1 MNERKYEIIREIIY
15 IFAQDFKKKVLIRVV
30 IKDSNKIVY
39 EGIKSLL
46 SDVNDIEITDCYN
59 TAEELTRRVR
69 LSQPNII
76 IYNSYLSNAD
86 DVAEIKKIVNDYSKA
101 RLLVLSLNTRE
112 SFILKSI
119 KAGAKGFLTKDTARN
134 ELIEAIYTLRS
145 GYDYYGKSITNILL
159 NSYLKKSIDSESPL
173 DKQLAVLS
181 ERELEVLKLFSESY
195 TNSEIADKL
204 FISIRTVESHKN
216 NIMRKINLR
225 TTVDLVK
232 FAIRN
237 NITEV

>member
-1 MNERKYEIIREIIY
+1 
-15 IFAQDFKKKVLIRVV
+15 LIRVV
-30 IKDSNKIVY
+30 IKDSNRIVC
-39 EGIKSLL
+39 EVIKSLL
-46 SDVNDIEITDCYN
+46 SDVNDIEITDFYN

-69 LSQPNII
+69 ISVPNII
-76 IYNSYLSNAD
+76 MYNSYLSND
-86 DVAEIKKIVNDYSKA
+86 NDVAEIKKIVNDYNKA

-119 KAGAKGFLTKDTARN
+119 KAGAKGFLTKDCSRA
-134 ELIEAIYTLRS
+134 ELVESIYTLRS

-159 NSYLKKSIDSESPL
+159 NSYLKKSGENDGPL
-173 DKQLAVLS
+173 DKQLNVLS
-181 ERELEVLKLFSESY
+181 DRELEVLKLFSESY

-237 NITEV
+237 NITEI

>member
-1 MNERKYEIIREIIY
+1 LLRN
-15 IFAQDFKKKVLIRVV
+15 KKIKVLIRVV
-30 IKDSNKIVY
+30 IKDSNRVVC
-39 EGIKSLL
+39 EGVKALL
-46 SDVNDIEITDCYN
+46 AGVNDIEITDFYN

-69 LSQPNII
+69 LSLPNII
-76 IYNSYLSNAD
+76 LYNSYYSNAD
-86 DVAEIKKIVNDYSKA
+86 DVAEIKKITNDYNKA

-119 KAGAKGFLTKDTARN
+119 KAGAKGFLTKDTTRN
-134 ELIEAIYTLRS
+134 ELVEAIYTLRS
-145 GYDYYGKSITNILL
+145 GYDYYSKSITNILL
-159 NSYLKKSIDSESPL
+159 NSYLKKSGESDSPL
-173 DKQLAVLS
+173 DKQLSILS
-181 ERELEVLKLFSESY
+181 DRELEVLKLFSESF

>member
-1 MNERKYEIIREIIY
+1 MKTKRKVLSLPR
-15 IFAQDFKKKVLIRVV
+15 IFKELALIRVV
-30 IKDSNKIVY
+30 IKDSNKIVC
-39 EGIKSLL
+39 ESIKSLL
-46 SDVNDIEITDCYN
+46 SNVNDIEITDFYN

-69 LSQPNII
+69 LSQPNVI

-86 DVAEIKKIVNDYSKA
+86 DVAEIKKITNDYSKA

-119 KAGAKGFLTKDTARN
+119 KAGAKGFLTKDTTRQ
-134 ELIEAIYTLRS
+134 ELVEAIYTLRS
-145 GYDYYGKSITNILL
+145 GYDYYGKAITNILL
-159 NSYLKKSIDSESPL
+159 NSYLRKAADSDSPL
-173 DKQLAVLS
+173 DQQLSVLS
-181 ERELEVLKLFSESY
+181 DRELEVLKLFSESF
-195 TNSEIADKL
+195 TNAEIADKL

-232 FAIRN
+232 FAIKN

>member
-1 MNERKYEIIREIIY
+1 
-15 IFAQDFKKKVLIRVV
+15 LIRVV
-30 IKDSNKIVY
+30 IKDSNRVVC
-39 EGIKSLL
+39 EGIKALL
-46 SDVNDIEITDCYN
+46 AGVNDIEITDFYN

-69 LSQPNII
+69 LSLPNII
-76 IYNSYLSNAD
+76 LYNSYLSNAD
-86 DVAEIKKIVNDYSKA
+86 DVAEIKKITNDYNKA

-119 KAGAKGFLTKDTARN
+119 KAGAKGFLTKDTTRN
-134 ELIEAIYTLRS
+134 ELVEAIYTLRS
-145 GYDYYGKSITNILL
+145 GYDYYSKSITNILL
-159 NSYLKKSIDSESPL
+159 NSYLKKSGESDGPL
-173 DKQLAVLS
+173 DKQLSILS
-181 ERELEVLKLFSESY
+181 ERELEVLKLFSESF
-195 TNSEIADKL
+195 TNSEIAEKL

>member
-1 MNERKYEIIREIIY
+1 M
-15 IFAQDFKKKVLIRVV
+15 IRVV
-30 IKDSNKIVY
+30 IKDSNRIVC

-46 SDVNDIEITDCYN
+46 SDVNDIEITDFYN

-69 LSQPNII
+69 ISVPNII
-76 IYNSYLSNAD
+76 MYNSYLSND
-86 DVAEIKKIVNDYSKA
+86 NDVAEIKKIVNDYNKA
-101 RLLVLSLNTRE
+101 RLLVLSLNTQE

-119 KAGAKGFLTKDTARN
+119 KAGAKGFLTKDCTRA
-134 ELIEAIYTLRS
+134 ELVESIYTLRS

-159 NSYLKKSIDSESPL
+159 NSYLKKSGENDGPL
-173 DKQLAVLS
+173 DKQLNVLS
-181 ERELEVLKLFSESY
+181 DRELEVLKLFSESY

-237 NITEV
+237 NITEI

>member
-1 MNERKYEIIREIIY
+1 M
-15 IFAQDFKKKVLIRVV
+15 ADFKINVLIRVV
-30 IKDSNKIVY
+30 IKDSNKIIC

-46 SDVNDIEITDCYN
+46 SDVNDIEITDFYN

-76 IYNSYLSNAD
+76 LYHSYLSNAD
-86 DVAEIKKIVNDYSKA
+86 DVAEIKKITNDYTKA

-119 KAGAKGFLTKDTARN
+119 KAGAKGFLTKDTSRS
-134 ELIEAIYTLRS
+134 EIIEAIYTLRS

-159 NSYLKKSIDSESPL
+159 NSYLRKANDSDSPL
-173 DKQLAVLS
+173 DKQLNVLS
-181 ERELEVLKLFSESY
+181 ERELEVLKLFSESF

>member
-1 MNERKYEIIREIIY
+1 
-15 IFAQDFKKKVLIRVV
+15 LIRVV
-30 IKDSNKIVY
+30 IKDSNKIVC

-46 SDVNDIEITDCYN
+46 SDVNDIEITDFYN

-69 LSQPNII
+69 ISVPNII
-76 IYNSYLSNAD
+76 MYNSYLSND
-86 DVAEIKKIVNDYSKA
+86 NDVAEIKKIVNDYNKA

-119 KAGAKGFLTKDTARN
+119 KAGAKGFLTKDCSRA
-134 ELIEAIYTLRS
+134 ELVESIYTLRS

-159 NSYLKKSIDSESPL
+159 NSYLKKSGENDGPL
-173 DKQLAVLS
+173 DKQLNVLS
-181 ERELEVLKLFSESY
+181 DRELEVLKLFSESY

-237 NITEV
+237 NITEI

>member
-1 MNERKYEIIREIIY
+1 M
-15 IFAQDFKKKVLIRVV
+15 IRVV
-30 IKDSNKIVY
+30 IKDSNRVVC
-39 EGIKSLL
+39 EGIKALL
-46 SDVNDIEITDCYN
+46 AGVNDIEITDFYN

-69 LSQPNII
+69 LSLPNII
-76 IYNSYLSNAD
+76 LYNSYLSNAD
-86 DVAEIKKIVNDYSKA
+86 DVAEIKKITNDYNKA

-119 KAGAKGFLTKDTARN
+119 KAGAKGFLTKDTTRN
-134 ELIEAIYTLRS
+134 ELVEAIYTLRS
-145 GYDYYGKSITNILL
+145 GYDYYSKSITNILL
-159 NSYLKKSIDSESPL
+159 NSYLKKSGESDGPL
-173 DKQLAVLS
+173 DKQLSILS
-181 ERELEVLKLFSESY
+181 ERELEVLKLFSESF
-195 TNSEIADKL
+195 TNSEIAEKL

>member
-1 MNERKYEIIREIIY
+1 
-15 IFAQDFKKKVLIRVV
+15 LIRVV
-30 IKDSNKIVY
+30 IKDSNRVVC
-39 EGIKSLL
+39 EGIKALL
-46 SDVNDIEITDCYN
+46 AGVNDIEITDFYN

-69 LSQPNII
+69 LSLPNII
-76 IYNSYLSNAD
+76 LYNSYLSNAD
-86 DVAEIKKIVNDYSKA
+86 DVAEIKKITNDYNKA
-101 RLLVLSLNTRE
+101 RLMVLSLNTRE

-119 KAGAKGFLTKDTARN
+119 KAGAKGFLTKDTTRN
-134 ELIEAIYTLRS
+134 ELVEAIYTLRS
-145 GYDYYGKSITNILL
+145 GYDYYSKSITNILL
-159 NSYLKKSIDSESPL
+159 NSYLKKSGESDGPL
-173 DKQLAVLS
+173 DKQLSILS
-181 ERELEVLKLFSESY
+181 ERELEVLKLFSESF
-195 TNSEIADKL
+195 TNSEIAEKL

>member
-1 MNERKYEIIREIIY
+1 M
-15 IFAQDFKKKVLIRVV
+15 IRVV
-30 IKDSNKIVY
+30 IKDSNKIIC
-39 EGIKSLL
+39 EGIRSLL
-46 SDVNDIEITDCYN
+46 SDVNDIEITDFYN
-59 TAEELTRRVR
+59 TAEELTRRFR

-76 IYNSYLSNAD
+76 LYHSYLSNAD
-86 DVAEIKKIVNDYSKA
+86 DVAEIKKIANDYSKA

-119 KAGAKGFLTKDTARN
+119 KAGAKGFLTKDTTRA
-134 ELIEAIYTLRS
+134 ELVESIYTLRS

-159 NSYLKKSIDSESPL
+159 NSYLRKASDSESPL
-173 DKQLAVLS
+173 DKQLNVLS

>member
-1 MNERKYEIIREIIY
+1 M
-15 IFAQDFKKKVLIRVV
+15 IRVV
-30 IKDSNKIVY
+30 IKDSNNIVC

-46 SDVNDIEITDCYN
+46 SDVNDIEITDFYN

-69 LSQPNII
+69 ISVPNII
-76 IYNSYLSNAD
+76 LYNSYLSND
-86 DVAEIKKIVNDYSKA
+86 NDVMEIKKIVNDYNKA

-119 KAGAKGFLTKDTARN
+119 KAGAKGFLTKDCSRA
-134 ELIEAIYTLRS
+134 ELVEAIYTLRS

-159 NSYLKKSIDSESPL
+159 NSYLKKSGDNDGPL
-173 DKQLAVLS
+173 DKQLNILS
-181 ERELEVLKLFSESY
+181 DRELEVLKLFSESY

>member
-1 MNERKYEIIREIIY
+1 
-15 IFAQDFKKKVLIRVV
+15 LIRVV
-30 IKDSNKIVY
+30 IKDSNRIVC

-46 SDVNDIEITDCYN
+46 SDVNDIEITDFYN

-69 LSQPNII
+69 ISVPNII
-76 IYNSYLSNAD
+76 MYNSYLSND
-86 DVAEIKKIVNDYSKA
+86 NDVAEIKKIVNDYNKA
-101 RLLVLSLNTRE
+101 RLLVLSLNTQE

-119 KAGAKGFLTKDTARN
+119 KAGAKGFLTKDCTRA
-134 ELIEAIYTLRS
+134 ELVESIYTLRS

-159 NSYLKKSIDSESPL
+159 NSYLKKSGENDGPL
-173 DKQLAVLS
+173 DKQLNVLS
-181 ERELEVLKLFSESY
+181 DRELEVLKLFSESY

-237 NITEV
+237 NITEI

>member
-1 MNERKYEIIREIIY
+1 M
-15 IFAQDFKKKVLIRVV
+15 IRVV
-30 IKDSNKIVY
+30 IKDSNRVVC
-39 EGIKSLL
+39 EGIKALL
-46 SDVNDIEITDCYN
+46 AGVNDIEITDFYN

-69 LSQPNII
+69 LSLPNII
-76 IYNSYLSNAD
+76 LYNSYLSNAD
-86 DVAEIKKIVNDYSKA
+86 DVAEIKKITNDYNKA
-101 RLLVLSLNTRE
+101 RLMVLSLNTRE

-119 KAGAKGFLTKDTARN
+119 KAGAKGFLTKDTTRN
-134 ELIEAIYTLRS
+134 ELVEAIYTLRS
-145 GYDYYGKSITNILL
+145 GYDYYSKSITNILL
-159 NSYLKKSIDSESPL
+159 NSYLKKSGESDGPL
-173 DKQLAVLS
+173 DKQLSILS
-181 ERELEVLKLFSESY
+181 ERELEVLKLFSESF
-195 TNSEIADKL
+195 TNSEIAEKL